1 MKNMVNRVAKAY
13 EMGYSAGYPAG
24 YAAAQAEIIE
34 AAQQIIDK
42 NCLQSCNTPGVLQ
55 DEC

>member
-42 NCLQSCNTPGVLQ
+42 KLSAILQYSRSIAR
-55 DEC
+55 